1 MKPAVDFRPP
11 NTSPLSRLF
20 RDFIMRLVQT
30 ALLSATLL
38 ASATSVAAMTRPPS
52 DTGGSSSSGGT
63 SVPEPGALAMMGTG
77 VAGYGAAVALYRRK
91 KRNEKR

>member
-1 MKPAVDFRPP
+1 
-11 NTSPLSRLF
+11 
-20 RDFIMRLVQT
+20 MRLVQT

-38 ASATSVAAMTRPPS
+38 ASATSAAAMTRPPS

-77 VAGYGAAVALYRRK
+77 VAGYRAAVALYRRK

>member
-1 MKPAVDFRPP
+1 
-11 NTSPLSRLF
+11 
-20 RDFIMRLVQT
+20 MRLVQT

-38 ASATSVAAMTRPPS
+38 ASATSAAAMTRPPS

-63 SVPEPGALAMMGTG
+63 SVPEPGAPAMMGTG
-77 VAGYGAAVALYRRK
+77 GAGYGTAVALYRRK

>member
-1 MKPAVDFRPP
+1 
-11 NTSPLSRLF
+11 
-20 RDFIMRLVQT
+20 MRLVQT

-38 ASATSVAAMTRPPS
+38 ASATSAAAMTRPPS
-52 DTGGSSSSGGT
+52 DTGSSSSGGT

>member
-1 MKPAVDFRPP
+1 
-11 NTSPLSRLF
+11 
-20 RDFIMRLVQT
+20 MRLVQT

-38 ASATSVAAMTRPPS
+38 ASATSAAAMTRPPS
-52 DTGGSSSSGGT
+52 DTGGSSSSSSGGT

>member
-1 MKPAVDFRPP
+1 
-11 NTSPLSRLF
+11 
-20 RDFIMRLVQT
+20 MRLVQT

-38 ASATSVAAMTRPPS
+38 ASATSAAAMTRPPS

-63 SVPEPGALAMMGTG
+63 SVPEPGALALMGPG

>member
-1 MKPAVDFRPP
+1 M
-11 NTSPLSRLF
+11 F

-38 ASATSVAAMTRPPS
+38 ASATSAAAMTRPPS
-52 DTGGSSSSGGT
+52 DTGGSSSSGGGT

>member
-1 MKPAVDFRPP
+1 
-11 NTSPLSRLF
+11 
-20 RDFIMRLVQT
+20 MRLVQT

-38 ASATSVAAMTRPPS
+38 ASATSAAAMTRPPS

-77 VAGYGAAVALYRRK
+77 VAAYGAAVALYRRK

>member
-1 MKPAVDFRPP
+1 
-11 NTSPLSRLF
+11 
-20 RDFIMRLVQT
+20 MRLVQT

-38 ASATSVAAMTRPPS
+38 ASATSAAAMTRPPS

-63 SVPEPGALAMMGTG
+63 SVPEPGALAMRGTG

>member
-1 MKPAVDFRPP
+1 
-11 NTSPLSRLF
+11 
-20 RDFIMRLVQT
+20 
-30 ALLSATLL
+30 
-38 ASATSVAAMTRPPS
+38 MTRPPS
-52 DTGGSSSSGGT
+52 VTGGSSSSGGT

>member
-1 MKPAVDFRPP
+1 
-11 NTSPLSRLF
+11 
-20 RDFIMRLVQT
+20 MRLVQT

-38 ASATSVAAMTRPPS
+38 ASATSAAAMTRPPS
-52 DTGGSSSSGGT
+52 DTGGSSGGT